1 MEADQRL
8 SVLAATSG
16 LDSDD
21 EVSLDASFFLNENYQ
36 LQTFTFDTES
46 IELYCLQSS
55 LTDYDLTGQLV
66 WPGAEL
72 LAEYLLQRRSQMKGL
87 SVIELGAGLGLT
99 GLLCARLC
107 EHVVITDYND
117 TILKVMQMNVDHQVS
132 TGALPVSSAEVQKLD
147 WSVDEHLDSI
157 LEKHPQGFDLVMGA
171 DICYQRSYVPLLFRT
186 IRRLLNQQKPGSAAL
201 LGYVSRWRSM
211 DTAVCVEAAKLDLD
225 IKEVPGTRKP
235 VVSGVY
241 EGWIYEITAKL

>member
-21 EVSLDASFFLNENYQ
+21 EVSLDASFFLNEKYG
-36 LQTFTFDTES
+36 EP
-46 IELYCLQSS
+46 
-55 LTDYDLTGQLV
+55 DYDLTGQLV

-171 DICYQRSYVPLLFRT
+171 DIYILSSF
-186 IRRLLNQQKPGSAAL
+186 S
-201 LGYVSRWRSM
+201 SR
-211 DTAVCVEAAKLDLD
+211 
-225 IKEVPGTRKP
+225 
-235 VVSGVY
+235 
-241 EGWIYEITAKL
+241 